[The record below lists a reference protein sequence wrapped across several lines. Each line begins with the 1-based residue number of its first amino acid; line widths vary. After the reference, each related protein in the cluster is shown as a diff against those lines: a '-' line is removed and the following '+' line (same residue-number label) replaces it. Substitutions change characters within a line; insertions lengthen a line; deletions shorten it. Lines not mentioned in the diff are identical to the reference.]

1 MQKNGKILTQRVP
14 TSDTAVAAPAAGNWW
29 PLRHEAPGAAIL
41 HPACLASLVVLAF
54 NDHVIK
60 RYWPGVLSGKLS
72 DFAAVVL
79 LPLFL
84 QAAWEVTSARIR
96 GAPPSALSSNRVL
109 KACVALTLAILAL
122 PEVWPAAE
130 TAYRYGFGVLH
141 WPFRALAA
149 LFTGGGLPGIRPVQA
164 TADVTDLVALPMGY
178 VAYAV
183 GRRANA
189 TSRAPL
195 ERA

>member
-1 MQKNGKILTQRVP
+1 MANRAHPAL
-14 TSDTAVAAPAAGNWW
+14 AAPPPRRFWQ
-29 PLRHEAPGAAIL
+29 RHEAPGAAIL
-41 HPACLASLVVLAF
+41 HPVCVASLLLLAF

-60 RYWPGVLSGKLS
+60 RYAPGVLSGKLS

-84 QAAWEVTSARIR
+84 QAAWEVTYARLR
-96 GAPPSALSSNRVL
+96 SAPPAVALSNRVL
-109 KACVALTLAILAL
+109 KVSIAVTLAILAL

-141 WPFRALAA
+141 WPFRAVAA
-149 LFTGGGLPGIRPVQA
+149 LFSGRELPGILPVQA
-164 TADVTDLVALPMGY
+164 TADVTDLVALPMGF

-183 GRRANA
+183 GRRGR
-189 TSRAPL
+189 S
-195 ERA
+195 